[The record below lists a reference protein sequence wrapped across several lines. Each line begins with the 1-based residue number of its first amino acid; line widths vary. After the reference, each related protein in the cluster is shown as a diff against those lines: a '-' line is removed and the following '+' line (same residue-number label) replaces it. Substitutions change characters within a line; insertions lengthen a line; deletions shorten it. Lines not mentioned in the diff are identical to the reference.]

1 MKFKAKALVATFILV
16 AGVAVA
22 ADATDPT
29 VKAWQEL
36 MDGNGAATKT
46 LGGMAGDKMPF
57 DAAAAAE
64 AKAALIAHSGDIA
77 AKFKTQATDPAS
89 KASPDIWTNWDDFVA
104 KANALSTAAA
114 ALDVASLETLK
125 AGMGAVG
132 GACKDCHTKY
142 NLP

>member
-1 MKFKAKALVATFILV
+1 MKFKAKALVATLILV

-36 MDGNGAATKT
+36 MDSNGAAAKT
-46 LGGMAGDKMPF
+46 LGGMAGGKMAF
-57 DAAAAAE
+57 DAAAAE
-64 AKAALIAHSGDIA
+64 QAKAALIDNADAIA
-77 AKFKTQATDPAS
+77 AKFMTQASDPAS

-104 KANALSTAAA
+104 KANALSTAAT
-114 ALDVASLETLK
+114 ALDVTSMETLQ
-125 AGMGAVG
+125 AGMAAVG

-142 NLP
+142 KLQ

>member
-1 MKFKAKALVATFILV
+1 MKFKAKALVATLILV

-36 MDGNGAATKT
+36 MDSNGAAAKT
-46 LGGMAGDKMPF
+46 LGGMAGGKMAF
-57 DAAAAAE
+57 DAAAAE
-64 AKAALIAHSGDIA
+64 QAKAALIDNAGAIA
-77 AKFKTQATDPAS
+77 AKFMTQASDPAS

-104 KANALSTAAA
+104 KANALSTAAT
-114 ALDVASLETLK
+114 ALDVTSMETLQ

-142 NLP
+142 KLQ

>member
-1 MKFKAKALVATFILV
+1 MRFKAKTLVATFVLL
-16 AGVAVA
+16 AGAAVA

-36 MDGNGAATKT
+36 MDANGAATKT
-46 LGGMAGDKMPF
+46 LGGMAGGKMAF
-57 DAAAAAE
+57 DGTAAAAA
-64 AKAALIAHSGDIA
+64 KTDLIAHAGDIA
-77 AKFKTQATDPAS
+77 NKFKTQASDPAS

-114 ALDVASLETLK
+114 SLDVTSMETLQ

-142 NLP
+142 KMP